1 MPDATFFQTP
11 AWLRILTNSF
21 DRLQTG
27 WITMRHGASLEG
39 FMPFAEIGRGPFRTL
54 WSLPLGTYGDPVSA
68 DERAAGE
75 LLGAFIRMASEW
87 RCLEAGAVLFGTG
100 APLELPSGLNQR
112 REESRV
118 IELEGSFE
126 HYRSKLLAAKR
137 RQLCNRALEAGVEI
151 RLLDEP
157 ERLKE
162 FYGIY
167 ESESAEWGGVHPY
180 PFALFEELFAHRDKG
195 VLFLGAY
202 LDDEFLGGHIDFF
215 FGKEAQAWQAGLTER
230 AADYEVSALL
240 VIRAVEE
247 AYRRGMERFNLGCS
261 NGNEGII
268 FFKESLGGKEH
279 IYSIIE
285 TAKRWYRL
293 LRRR

>member
-1 MPDATFFQTP
+1 
-11 AWLRILTNSF
+11 
-21 DRLQTG
+21 
-27 WITMRHGASLEG
+27 MRHGASLEG